1 MTSFNGWGNSW
12 GNAWGQDEPGSMLGS
27 ASFSISATGDLVGIE
42 QAIRNGGAPAW
53 NPYEKRIETDEQK
66 RTRRLAQGII
76 KQAQKPLADV
86 EKLANK
92 AKEISRKLQRD
103 AEAYEL
109 EARQLS
115 IELAR
120 AYDARLKAA
129 AMNALNDALATR
141 QLEQQLVIAQVHAEM
156 VRQQIEELDVVFMAV
171 MLAAL

>member
-1 MTSFNGWGNSW
+1 MSLLLALTAVTPPVPPVEEG
-12 GNAWGQDEPGSMLGS
+12 
-27 ASFSISATGDLVGIE
+27 V
-42 QAIRNGGAPAW
+42 RNGGVPPW
-53 NPYEKRIETDEQK
+53 NPYATRGETEEQK

-120 AYDARLKAA
+120 AYDARLKTA

-156 VRQQIEELDVVFMAV
+156 ARQQIEELDVVFMAV